1 MNDYSELA
9 RFACNLADAARDA
22 VLPHFRAQTKAQSK
36 DDSSPVTIADRNAE
50 EKMRLMINKTYP
62 AHGVIGE
69 EFGDENTDAETVW
82 ALDPIDGTRSFITGS
97 PLFCSLIA
105 VLRGGVPVIGV
116 IDMPALNERWL
127 GIYPRHS
134 RAGGNLANPKSAEIP
149 ACAGMT
155 GGDEC
160 AALFNNQ
167 PCKTSACESLA
178 DATMI
183 TTTLGYG
190 GDKQNESL
198 KNLCAAACARFG
210 GDGGAYGCVA
220 SGFADIAC
228 DCEMH
233 AHDYLALAPIVRAAG
248 GCISDWRGNEN
259 LNSKTGKTEI
269 IASATSQ
276 LHKQALEKLK

>member
-127 GIYPRHS
+127 GVYASGES
-134 RAGGNLANPKSAEIP
+134 R
-149 ACAGMT
+149 
-155 GGDEC
+155 
-160 AALFNNQ
+160 ALFNNQ